1 MSLHIVEPSAMPE
14 SVSSGICIVWVF
26 RVALGSAML
35 WCVVPNLYNAFC
47 AQVRSFLPPPS
58 KQSASKRSVASRQC
72 EDKFVAQQLRSSLAE
87 GDHHMAYKL
96 WQRAKS
102 LEGSI
107 SVSLSDIVH
116 LLRALGQSH
125 TEVVGELR
133 AAFDCNASLGD
144 SAAELL
150 DDLRRRGMIGLLGK
164 IISLLNEKGIN
175 CSSIPQKSASGSD
188 DSYSDDDAS
197 THVSKSECS
206 TQSETSDDEED
217 MSSPAPSLQPTDCQ
231 IPLATFLGLRPR
243 KGNPPAG
250 YLHSVCD
257 EERKELLKSKSLQ
270 PQTSDRWECL
280 RTDGHASSR
289 DECRPKAD
297 RLSPWRKIA
306 PETTVL
312 SKLSAGGPECAEP
325 FVAASKPGSLSCS
338 LVGGISLRPTRKL

>member
-1 MSLHIVEPSAMPE
+1 MPE

-35 WCVVPNLYNAFC
+35 LCVVPNFYNAFC
-47 AQVRSFLPPPS
+47 ARVRSCLPPPS
-58 KQSASKRSVASRQC
+58 KQSASKHSVARRQC
-72 EDKFVAQQLRSSLAE
+72 EDDLVAQQLRSSLAE

-102 LEGSI
+102 LEGST
-107 SVSLSDIVH
+107 SVRLADIVH
-116 LLRALGQSH
+116 LLRALGKSH
-125 TEVVGELR
+125 TEVVSELR
-133 AAFDCNASLGD
+133 AAFDCNASFGD

-164 IISLLNEKGIN
+164 VISLLNDKGIN
-175 CSSIPQKSASGSD
+175 CSGITQKSALGSN

-197 THVSKSECS
+197 TQISKSECS
-206 TQSETSDDEED
+206 TPSETSDDEED
-217 MSSPAPSLQPTDCQ
+217 MSSPTPSLQPTDCQ
-231 IPLATFLGLRPR
+231 IPLATFLGHRPR

-250 YLHSVCD
+250 YLHAVCD
-257 EERKELLKSKSLQ
+257 EEREVLLKSKCLQ

-289 DECRPKAD
+289 DGCRPRAE
-297 RLSPWRKIA
+297 RLSPWRKLA

-312 SKLSAGGPECAEP
+312 STLSAAGPECAEP
-325 FVAASKPGSLSCS
+325 CVAASKPGSLSCS